1 MGTSGGLWVF
11 KMVGEL
17 VGVVWM
23 DNGSMIVCE
32 RANGRC
38 ELWDSM
44 RHDELRDKGCFV
56 PMKEEVY

>member
-1 MGTSGGLWVF
+1 MWVV

-17 VGVVWM
+17 VCVVWM
-23 DNGSMIVCE
+23 DNGSMIICE

-44 RHDELRDKGCFV
+44 RHDELGDMGCFV
-56 PMKEEVY
+56 PMKKKVYE